1 MNFDKQQF
9 YKACHNEQV
18 QAPFLKNPVSKI
30 ERKNKRKMRIQKGQ
44 KKVSHVVRKAL
55 DIFNNIVSAF
65 PFYLLNSATFLSQNL
80 LSA

>member
-1 MNFDKQQF
+1 
-9 YKACHNEQV
+9 
-18 QAPFLKNPVSKI
+18 
-30 ERKNKRKMRIQKGQ
+30 MRIQKGQ